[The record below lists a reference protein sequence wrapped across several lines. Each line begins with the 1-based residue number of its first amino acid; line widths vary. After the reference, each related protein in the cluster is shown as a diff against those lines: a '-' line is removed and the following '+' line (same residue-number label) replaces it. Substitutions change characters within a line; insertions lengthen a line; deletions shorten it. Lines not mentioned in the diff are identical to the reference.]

1 MKLSLL
7 EVETDTLI
15 IRLFQKADYESWL
28 DRFSY

>member
-7 EVETDTLI
+7 EVETDRLI
-15 IRLFQKADYESWL
+15 IRPVQKADYESWL